1 FSLRIMTVSLVVAPQ
16 SKKLRI
22 LVYSRNIAFLSSSDA
37 TSKLMSVNR
46 YVFAYLFF
54 PTRKIPSF
62 QMVWIGI
69 ACCTLFGILN
79 FSLSCR
85 MTVFSVLNMLSHRLL
100 FLFSD
105 LVFCQLV
112 IQVLRMEYQILR
124 HEDLTLDP
132 YPQKFLCGH
141 SVIFDKAN
149 GRKGSRS
156 QHAHPT
162 DGFHPH
168 MGTEQKIKAH
178 SNTAGQNRTD
188 KLAE

>member
-1 FSLRIMTVSLVVAPQ
+1 MPLAPTVFSISMSLTSSRYLSRRSFCFGQKTASFGASLFSLRIMTVSLVVAPQ
-16 SKKLRI
+16 SKKLMI
-22 LVYSRNIAFLSSSDA
+22 LVYSRNMAFLSSSDA

-112 IQVLRMEYQILR
+112 I
-124 HEDLTLDP
+124 
-132 YPQKFLCGH
+132 
-141 SVIFDKAN
+141 
-149 GRKGSRS
+149 
-156 QHAHPT
+156 
-162 DGFHPH
+162 
-168 MGTEQKIKAH
+168 
-178 SNTAGQNRTD
+178 
-188 KLAE
+188 